1 MCTLT
6 WSEKTDVKT
15 TYTVVQKFIN
25 VSLIYTKQSIPISHL
40 TKITTANESAEYFR
54 EFYSELE
61 LLLRESFYFMALN
74 RSNRVLAVIKLSEGG
89 INGTI
94 CDIRMILFY
103 LINLCASG
111 LIICHNHPSGN
122 LLPSETDKKLVIR
135 LKEVCKLIEVE
146 LYDSIIL
153 TDISYCSMKS
163 EGYL

>member
-25 VSLIYTKQSIPISHL
+25 ISLIYTKQSIPISHL
-40 TKITTANESAEYFR
+40 TKITTADESAEYFR
-54 EFYSELE
+54 EFYSESE

-94 CDIRMILFY
+94 CDIRIILFY
-103 LINLCASG
+103 LINLYASG

-122 LLPSETDKKLVIR
+122 LSPSETDKKLVKR
-135 LKEVCKLIEVE
+135 LKEVCRLIEVE